1 MEKAN
6 LIPESVAGGEI
17 GPGKDGAKLETDG
30 IRVEKDGPAVETVP
44 RSGGVSGGG
53 VLAPKIV
60 VHETITCNTLRTTEC
75 LTISIS
81 VCCVRRIVL
90 NILHHLLDRYVLV

>member
-30 IRVEKDGPAVETVP
+30 DGPAVETVP

-53 VLAPKIV
+53 VLAPKIT
-60 VHETITCNTLRTTEC
+60 VHETIACNALRTTEC

-81 VCCVRRIVL
+81 VCCVRRVVL